1 MRINWAKTVGVAG
14 LLGLILLAAGCSG
27 IDALDSGDLKDVELV
42 TALAVDKSEDE
53 SQLIATVQLLNRDKA
68 LDRQYAESYYNLAAA
83 GVNLPAAVGELY
95 RFGARQ
101 LNFSHAS
108 ILLLSEQS
116 ADCQHWL
123 DYALRSPE
131 LRPTIYPVI
140 CRANAGELLAAEVEK
155 ISQTYLLN
163 NILEPLGSGRPGAAA
178 ISLQS
183 FVEDLLQPG
192 IDPVLPLVEQS
203 RQGVELAGLL
213 VFNEAGQAVAALPE
227 EACWGYIW
235 LTRPQHLRGYT
246 LELPQAAVVQVEN
259 AIVKAETTALADGCA
274 YVQFQLK
281 LRVRLLNNPAALSE
295 KELQKLTED
304 RLQQLLE
311 AALSESRH
319 WRLDF
324 LGLGREVYRHQ
335 PQLWQAWQEQAYLDK
350 LTVSLSA
357 ETEILQS

>member
-1 MRINWAKTVGVAG
+1 MATNRAKAVGAV
-14 LLGLILLAAGCSG
+14 LLLAVALPLSACS

-42 TALAVDKSEDE
+42 TALAVDRAGADN
-53 SQLIATVQLLNRDKA
+53 QLLATVQLLNRDKA
-68 LDRQYAESYYNLAAA
+68 LDRQYAESYYNLSAE

-95 RFGARQ
+95 RYGARQ

-108 ILLLSEQS
+108 ILLLGEQA

-131 LRPTIYPVI
+131 LRPTLYPVV
-140 CRANAGELLAAEVEK
+140 CRTDAGELLGAEVEK
-155 ISQTYLLN
+155 ISQAYLLN

-192 IDPVLPLVEQS
+192 IEPVLPLVEQS
-203 RQGVELAGLL
+203 PQGVELAGLM
-213 VFNEAGQAVAALPE
+213 VYDAGGQAAAALPE
-227 EACWGYIW
+227 EASWGYIW

-246 LELPQAAVVQVEN
+246 FELPQGAVLQVES
-259 AIVKAETTALADGCA
+259 AAVKAETAALAENSA
-274 YVQFQLK
+274 AVQFQVK
-281 LRVRLLNNPAALSE
+281 LRARLLSNPANLSE
-295 KELQKLTED
+295 KELQKVTED
-304 RLQQLLE
+304 HLQQILQ
-311 AALSESRH
+311 AALAESR
-319 WRLDF
+319 RSQLDF
-324 LGLGREVYRHQ
+324 LGLGRELYRRQ
-335 PQLWQAWQEQAYLDK
+335 PQLWASLQTEAYLDK